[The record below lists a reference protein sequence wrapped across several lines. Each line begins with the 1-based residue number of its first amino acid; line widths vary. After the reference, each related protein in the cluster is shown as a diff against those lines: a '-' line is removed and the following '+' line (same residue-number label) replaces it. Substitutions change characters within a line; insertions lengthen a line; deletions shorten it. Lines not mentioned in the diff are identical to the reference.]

1 MVKKKSASKKVATKK
16 AVAKKSVSKKTP
28 VAKKKVATSP
38 VTKKAATK
46 KKVVSKKKT
55 AAKKAPEV
63 TYITNEERYRMVQ
76 EAAYH
81 LSEKQNFEPGN
92 DMDNW
97 LLAEMEIETLMKTK
111 NIKVK

>member
-1 MVKKKSASKKVATKK
+1 MVKKKAASKKKASKKTTTKK
-16 AVAKKSVSKKTP
+16 AVTKKSTAKK
-28 VAKKKVATSP
+28 A

-46 KKVVSKKKT
+46 KKAVSKKK
-55 AAKKAPEV
+55 ASAKKPAAV
-63 TYITNEERYRMVQ
+63 TYINNEQRYLMVQ

-81 LSEKQNFEPGN
+81 LSEKQNFQPGK

-97 LLAEMEIETLMKTK
+97 LFAEMEIEALMKKK

>member
-1 MVKKKSASKKVATKK
+1 MVKKKVASKKKASKKATAKKAVSKKSTSKKAVTKKVATKK
-16 AVAKKSVSKKTP
+16 ATS
-28 VAKKKVATSP
+28 KKKVA
-38 VTKKAATK
+38 
-46 KKVVSKKKT
+46 SKKK
-55 AAKKAPEV
+55 ASAKKAPAV
-63 TYITNEERYRMVQ
+63 TYINNEERYRMVQ

-97 LLAEMEIETLMKTK
+97 LFAEIEIEALMKKK

>member
-1 MVKKKSASKKVATKK
+1 MVKKKAASKKKVSKKTTTKK
-16 AVAKKSVSKKTP
+16 AVSKKSTVKK
-28 VAKKKVATSP
+28 A

-46 KKVVSKKKT
+46 KKAASKKKVS
-55 AAKKAPEV
+55 AKKAAV
-63 TYITNEERYRMVQ
+63 TFINNEERYRMVQ

-81 LSEKQNFEPGN
+81 LSEKQNFEPGK

-97 LLAEMEIETLMKTK
+97 LYAEMEIEALMKKK